1 MTKVFFYV
9 QHLLGIGHIARASR
23 IASAIRAAGM
33 QITLV
38 TGGMPVRGFPGAD
51 VDHIALPPVAV
62 GDGAFAGLAD
72 ADGNPADAAF
82 LDRRRDL
89 LLAAFHDTAPDI
101 VITEAFPFG
110 RRQMRFELL
119 PLMAAIEAQRPR
131 PLLVASVRDIL
142 QEKTKPGRDEET
154 VELVHA
160 HYDRLLVHGDPAFV
174 RLEDTFRLAAR
185 IADKVAYTGLVC
197 PPPPIPS
204 PERNDVVVSAG
215 GGAVGAALVGAAI
228 EAARARPDLQRW
240 CVVTGPNLPDA
251 DYDAFAVNAPA
262 NVTLHRFRTDFTSL
276 LASAR
281 VSVSQA
287 GYNTV
292 ADILQAGCRAL
303 LIPYAAQGETEQ
315 TTRAAKLERL
325 GRAVMLPEDDLSGP
339 AVMRGLDAALA
350 QDISA
355 GPARVAT
362 NGAEQSAAI
371 IAALAAD
378 AVRSRSGFSAGT

>member
-9 QHLLGIGHIARASR
+9 QHLLGIGHLARASR
-23 IASAIRAAGM
+23 VAAAIRAAGM
-33 QITLV
+33 EITLV
-38 TGGMPVRGFPGAD
+38 TGGMPVRGFPGEGIG
-51 VDHIALPPVAV
+51 HIALPPVAV
-62 GDGAFAGLAD
+62 GDGAFAGLVD

-82 LDRRRDL
+82 LDRRRDM

-101 VITEAFPFG
+101 VMTEAFPFG
-110 RRQMRFELL
+110 RRQMRFELV
-119 PLMAAIEAQRPR
+119 PLMAAIEAARPR

-154 VELVHA
+154 VELIDA

-174 RLEDTFRLAAR
+174 RLEDTFRLAAKV
-185 IADKVAYTGLVC
+185 ADKVAYTGLVC
-197 PPPPIPS
+197 PPPPVPS
-204 PERNDVVVSAG
+204 PEKNDVVVSAG
-215 GGAVGAALVGAAI
+215 GGAVGAALVAAAI
-228 EAARARPDLQRW
+228 AAARLRPDLTRW

-251 DYDAFAVNAPA
+251 DYDGFAASAPP

-315 TTRAAKLERL
+315 TTRATKLEAL
-325 GRAVMLPEDDLSGP
+325 GRAAMLAEADLSGP
-339 AVMRGLDAALA
+339 AVAAGIEAALA
-350 QDISA
+350 QDIAA

-362 NGAEQSAAI
+362 DGARRSAEILAKM
-371 IAALAAD
+371 AAL
-378 AVRSRSGFSAGT
+378 RR

>member
-1 MTKVFFYV
+1 MIRVLFYV
-9 QHLLGIGHIARASR
+9 QHLLGIGHLARASR
-23 IASAIRAAGM
+23 IAGAIHDAGM
-33 QITLV
+33 EITLV
-38 TGGMPVRGFPGAD
+38 TGGMPVKGFPGAD
-51 VDHIALPPVAV
+51 IRHIALPPVAV
-62 GDGAFAGLAD
+62 GDGAFAGLVD

-89 LLAAFHDTAPDI
+89 LLAAFHEAAPDV

-131 PLLVASVRDIL
+131 PLLLASVRDIL

-154 VELVHA
+154 VELIDA

-174 RLEDTFRLAAR
+174 RLEDTFRLAAEVT
-185 IADKVAYTGLVC
+185 DKVAYTGLVC
-197 PPPPIPS
+197 PPAPAPS

-215 GGAVGAALVGAAI
+215 GGAVGAELVGAAI
-228 EAARARPDLQRW
+228 EAARARPDLKRW
-240 CVVTGPNLPDA
+240 CVITGPNLPDA
-251 DYDAFAVNAPA
+251 DYDAFAANAPA

-315 TTRAAKLERL
+315 TTRAAKLQTL
-325 GRAVMLPEDDLSGP
+325 GRAVMLAEADLSGQ
-339 AVMRGLDAALA
+339 AVAKGIETALA
-350 QDISA
+350 QDIAA
-355 GPARVAT
+355 GPAQVAT
-362 NGAEQSAAI
+362 DGTRRSAEI
-371 IAALAAD
+371 IAEMVAA
-378 AVRSRSGFSAGT
+378 RR

>member
-1 MTKVFFYV
+1 MTRVLFYV
-9 QHLLGIGHIARASR
+9 QHLLGIGHLARASR
-23 IASAIRAAGM
+23 IAGAIHDAGM
-33 QITLV
+33 EITLV
-38 TGGMPVRGFPGAD
+38 TGGMPVKGFPGAD
-51 VDHIALPPVAV
+51 IRHIALPPVAV
-62 GDGAFAGLAD
+62 GDGAFAGLVD

-89 LLAAFHDTAPDI
+89 LLAAFHEAAPDV

-131 PLLVASVRDIL
+131 PLLLASVRDIL

-154 VELVHA
+154 VELIDA

-174 RLEDTFRLAAR
+174 RLEDTFRLAAEVT
-185 IADKVAYTGLVC
+185 DKVAYTGLVC
-197 PPPPIPS
+197 PPAPAPS

-215 GGAVGAALVGAAI
+215 GGAVGAELVGAAI
-228 EAARARPDLQRW
+228 EAARARPDLKRW
-240 CVVTGPNLPDA
+240 CVITGPNLPDA
-251 DYDAFAVNAPA
+251 DYDAFATNAPA

-315 TTRAAKLERL
+315 TTRAAKLQTL
-325 GRAVMLPEDDLSGP
+325 GRAVMLAEADLSGQ
-339 AVMRGLDAALA
+339 AVAKGIETALA
-350 QDISA
+350 QDIAA
-355 GPARVAT
+355 GPAQVAT
-362 NGAEQSAAI
+362 DGTRRSAEI
-371 IAALAAD
+371 IAEMVAA
-378 AVRSRSGFSAGT
+378 RR